1 MRKRFFALLL
11 TLVLLALTAV
21 PAFAATFYVYDDASV
36 FTEDETAQLNILGR
50 DIRDRYNVDVIV
62 AYSKDCG
69 GKDADEFARE
79 VYGEEHG
86 GADGIVFCVNNSN
99 GDRGF
104 YITGK
109 ADDIITEDV
118 QRLILSGV
126 YIAESVS
133 EGPNIYFGFL
143 FYYLEEVL

>member
-11 TLVLLALTAV
+11 TLALLALTAV
-21 PAFAATFYVYDDASV
+21 TAFAATFYVYDDASV

-86 GADGIVFCVNNSN
+86 GADGIVFCVNN
-99 GDRGF
+99 
-104 YITGK
+104 
-109 ADDIITEDV
+109 
-118 QRLILSGV
+118 
-126 YIAESVS
+126 
-133 EGPNIYFGFL
+133 
-143 FYYLEEVL
+143 